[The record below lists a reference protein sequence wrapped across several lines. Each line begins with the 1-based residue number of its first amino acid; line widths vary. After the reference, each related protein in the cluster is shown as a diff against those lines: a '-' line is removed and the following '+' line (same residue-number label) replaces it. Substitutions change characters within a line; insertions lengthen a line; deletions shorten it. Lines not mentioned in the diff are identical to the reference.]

1 MNVFKT
7 QPEGF
12 AIIRKQ
18 ALTRFIPVML
28 LGVIVVLAANYS
40 TTDNRFD
47 TDTVLFTIPI
57 MLVAVGI
64 GIYNGLKKRR
74 KLFDSFSVAINED
87 TISRT
92 QEDTPELSLNRLEI
106 SSISK
111 DSSGIITIRGMSAYD
126 IIQIPAGMERGDE
139 LEAALL
145 RIMPFSE
152 ASQLS
157 LLERFGWITGVVAIL
172 LMMVMRFVEN
182 KAVVIVAGV
191 ALIALLI
198 WGFVK
203 AWRNKNI
210 PERYKRSIW
219 IMLLLIAAVI
229 MAILMKLGWV
239 IDFWQMNA

>member
-28 LGVIVVLAANYS
+28 LGVIVVGAANFS
-40 TTDNRFD
+40 TTSGFD
-47 TDTVLFTIPI
+47 TDTLLFTIPI
-57 MLVAVGI
+57 MLVAVAI
-64 GIYNGLKKRR
+64 GIFNGLKKRR
-74 KLFDSFSVAINED
+74 RLFDSFSVEINED
-87 TISRT
+87 TITRI
-92 QEDTPELSLNRLEI
+92 QEDTPDLALNRLEI

-111 DSSGIITIRGMSAYD
+111 DRNGTITVRGMSAYD
-126 IIQIPAGMERGDE
+126 IIQIPAGMERPDE

-152 ASQLS
+152 GAQRS

-172 LMMVMRFVEN
+172 LMMVIRFADN
-182 KAVVIVAGV
+182 KAVVIAGGV

-198 WGFVK
+198 WGFMK
-203 AWRNKNI
+203 AYRNKNV
-210 PERYKRSIW
+210 PEGYKRSIW
-219 IMLLLIAAVI
+219 IMLLLIVGVI
-229 MAILMKLGWV
+229 VAILMKLGWV
-239 IDFWQMNA
+239 YNFWEMNA